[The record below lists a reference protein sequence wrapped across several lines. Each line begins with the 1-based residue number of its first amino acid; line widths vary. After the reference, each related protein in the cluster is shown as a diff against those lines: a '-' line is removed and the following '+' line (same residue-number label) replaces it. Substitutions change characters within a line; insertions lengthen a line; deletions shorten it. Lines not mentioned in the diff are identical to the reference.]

1 MCVCVCVLDR
11 FFYIYVTGKMVG
23 KGAGTTRSPGG
34 ALMVASMPAPAYAGG
49 MFLGGHGWVGVGLV
63 P

>member
-1 MCVCVCVLDR
+1 
-11 FFYIYVTGKMVG
+11 MVG